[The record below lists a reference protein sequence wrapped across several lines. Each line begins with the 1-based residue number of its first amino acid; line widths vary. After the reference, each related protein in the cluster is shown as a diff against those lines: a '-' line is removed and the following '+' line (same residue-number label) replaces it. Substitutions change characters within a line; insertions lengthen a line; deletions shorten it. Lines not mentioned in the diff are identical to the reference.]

1 MLNFNLNILGASNK
15 PIVPIGAAPE
25 PTTTTTT
32 TSTTTTTAEGY
43 IVFDGMVLGLDAANT
58 GSYPGSGSVWF
69 DISGNANNATW
80 LNLDGAY
87 TSSNGGYFNLTTAS
101 QYASVSH
108 DSTLNVFDGDY
119 TLDMWYSVDNVGS
132 QSLFE
137 DISGIFAKPWPNV
150 TGEANPGIQTTVV
163 RSNNDVNNTKI
174 SISQNRTGSQSDL
187 GGGWR
192 QLGEFVNVQIVRSG
206 TTTTFYTNL
215 TSSLSVTN
223 TPVINMNSTGSI
235 VLTKGESRT
244 LHKGYSLAP
253 GKIGFVALYSGSLST
268 AQLEQNHN
276 YLASRYGI

>member
-15 PIVPIGAAPE
+15 PIVPIGASPE
-25 PTTTTTT
+25 PTTTTTTT
-32 TSTTTTTAEGY
+32 TSTTTAAGY

-80 LNLDGAY
+80 VNLSGAY

-101 QYASVSH
+101 QYASVAH
-108 DSTLNVFDGDY
+108 NSTLNVFNGDY

-132 QSLFE
+132 ASRFE
-137 DISGIFAKPWPNV
+137 DLSGIFAKPWPDV
-150 TGEANPGIQTTVV
+150 AGTANPGIQTSVV
-163 RSNNDVNNTKI
+163 RSNNDVNNTKM
-174 SISQNRTGSQSDL
+174 SFAQNTTSSLSALD
-187 GGGWR
+187 GGWI

-215 TSSLSVTN
+215 TSSLSISN
-223 TPVINMNSTGSI
+223 TPVKNMNSTGSI
-235 VLTKGESRT
+235 VITKGESRT

-253 GKIGFVALYSGSLST
+253 GKIGFVALYSGSLNT